1 LDAVRND
8 LIKPSHVES
17 DVFPEVQP
25 TVGRDGLAEGEKV
38 QQAAGLM
45 LQAIEQA
52 GAAEAERSQPSL
64 QAFEISKGFDNH
76 RNVNIVGHPSWP
88 HIEKDFWN

>member
-1 LDAVRND
+1 MLNMMSSPRSSR
-8 LIKPSHVES
+8 PSGAMALLK
-17 DVFPEVQP
+17 
-25 TVGRDGLAEGEKV
+25 GRRSE
-38 QQAAGLM
+38 QAAGLV
-45 LQAIEQA
+45 LQAIQQA